1 METGHNNATCCLVA
15 LGANLPGPAGDAAA
29 NVRVALELLDRPDHR
44 LGRVSRLFATPAHPP
59 GAGPDY
65 VNAAAVIRSAL
76 SPSALLARLHDIENR
91 LGRRRQ
97 QRWGARV
104 IDLDLLGCGDRVL
117 PDAPTVRRW
126 MALPAARQSRDSPDR
141 LILPHPRLHERP
153 FVLVPL
159 AEVAPDW
166 RHPLTGQSVAEM
178 LAALPPAARAAI
190 RPLDRAGAGPEPV
203 QGSGRRPSGG

>member
-1 METGHNNATCCLVA
+1 MVA

-29 NVRVALELLDRPDHR
+29 NVRVALELLDRPDHP
-44 LGRVSRLFATPAHPP
+44 LERVSRLFSTPAYPP
-59 GAGPDY
+59 GTGPDY

-76 SPSALLARLHDIENR
+76 EPRVLLSRLHGIERR
-91 LGRRRQ
+91 LGRRRHV
-97 QRWGARV
+97 RWAARV
-104 IDLDLLGCGDRVL
+104 IDLDLLACGDRLL
-117 PDAPTVRRW
+117 PDAPTVRWW
-126 MALPAARQSRDSPDR
+126 MDLPEARQSRDSPDQ

-166 RHPLTGQSVAEM
+166 HHPLTGLSVAEM

-190 RPLDRAGAGPEPV
+190 RPLDQADAAPEPPHGPE
-203 QGSGRRPSGG
+203 RRPSGA